1 MQRDASSGRSGPSV
15 TLIGLAVV
23 IVLFVVFFLQNSE
36 HLTIDFLVFEKRTTI
51 RWSLL
56 VAVVLG
62 ILFDRIITMCGVV
75 GAGATTSEDASLPPT
90 ASRLPSTTSLGERRM
105 GRNC

>member
-1 MQRDASSGRSGPSV
+1 MSYENPNISNESQREVAASGRNGPSV

-36 HLTIDFLVFEKRTTI
+36 QLTVDFLFFEKRTTI

-62 ILFDRIITMCGVV
+62 ILVDRIFTMWWRRRRKRNNN
-75 GAGATTSEDASLPPT
+75 T
-90 ASRLPSTTSLGERRM
+90 A
-105 GRNC
+105 

>member
-1 MQRDASSGRSGPSV
+1 MTMNMENPNTPNEGQREVASGRSGPSI
-15 TLIGLAVV
+15 TLIGLAIV

-36 HLTIDFLVFEKRTTI
+36 SQTIDFLVFEKHTTI

-62 ILFDRIITMCGVV
+62 ILLDRIFT
-75 GAGATTSEDASLPPT
+75 LWW
-90 ASRLPSTTSLGERRM
+90 RRRRR
-105 GRNC
+105 RNID

>member
-1 MQRDASSGRSGPSV
+1 MNMENPTNTNEVQRTATSGRSGPNV
-15 TLIGLAVV
+15 TLIALAVV
-23 IVLFVVFFLQNSE
+23 VVLFVVFFLQNSE

-62 ILFDRIITMCGVV
+62 ILFDRAFAIWW
-75 GAGATTSEDASLPPT
+75 
-90 ASRLPSTTSLGERRM
+90 RRWRR
-105 GRNC
+105 RNNE

>member
-1 MQRDASSGRSGPSV
+1 MNVENPNSKFTNEDQREVAAGRKGPSP

-23 IVLFVVFFLQNSE
+23 IALFVVFFLQNSE
-36 HLTIDFLVFEKRTTI
+36 PSTIDFLFFEKHTTI

-62 ILFDRIITMCGVV
+62 IMADRILTIWW
-75 GAGATTSEDASLPPT
+75 
-90 ASRLPSTTSLGERRM
+90 RRRKR
-105 GRNC
+105 RNNA

>member
-1 MQRDASSGRSGPSV
+1 MTYDTPNTSNEAPREVAASGSNGPNI
-15 TLIGLAVV
+15 TLIGLGIV

-36 HLTIDFLVFEKRTTI
+36 QLTIDFLVFEKRTTI

-62 ILFDRIITMCGVV
+62 ILVDRIFTMWW
-75 GAGATTSEDASLPPT
+75 
-90 ASRLPSTTSLGERRM
+90 RRRRK
-105 GRNC
+105 RNNNV

>member
-1 MQRDASSGRSGPSV
+1 MNVENPNSKFTNEDQREVAAGRNGPNA

-23 IVLFVVFFLQNSE
+23 IALFVVFFLQNSE
-36 HLTIDFLVFEKRTTI
+36 HLKIDFLVFEKDTTI

-62 ILFDRIITMCGVV
+62 ILVDRIFTIWW
-75 GAGATTSEDASLPPT
+75 
-90 ASRLPSTTSLGERRM
+90 RRRRR
-105 GRNC
+105 RNNNV